1 MLTKGE
7 SQNIEY
13 KQSWRDEYLK
23 WICGFANAQGGT
35 IFIGVNDDG
44 SICGVANA
52 KKLMEDIPN
61 KIRDVLGI
69 VVDVN
74 LHEQDGLQYLEIVTG
89 AYPYPVSYKGEYHY
103 RSGSTKQELKGAA
116 LDQFLLKKRGKTWD
130 AVPQPYLSMKE
141 LDNDSIRIFK
151 DSAVRSQ
158 RMNKADVKVSK
169 RELLEK
175 LHLFEGDYMKRSAA
189 LLFHRDPEK
198 FITGAFVKIGF
209 FRNDADL
216 LYQDEIHGSLFQQ
229 VRQTMDLLT
238 TKYLKSII
246 RYDDLQRID
255 ELPVPRDALREAIL
269 NSVIHKFYG
278 SFSPIQISV
287 YDDKLMIWNAASLP
301 IGWTVETL
309 MNKHSSQPFNPEI
322 ASVFFRA
329 GEIEAWGR
337 GIERIVTACK
347 DYGAEAPEW
356 SFDGTGIWVTFK
368 LMTAVN
374 NQKLTYSDQHGDQV
388 SGTGDGKMSPTD
400 GDTVPVT
407 APDTA
412 PVTTPVT
419 APEENAKD
427 IIIRMIRQTPNIR
440 KSDIAANL
448 GITVRGARYH
458 IEKLKKDGRL
468 VWEGNSRNGH
478 WVLIDQNKNDNNQ

>member
-1 MLTKGE
+1 MMTSGE

-35 IFIGVNDDG
+35 IFIGMNDDG
-44 SICGVANA
+44 SVCGVDKA

-61 KIRDVLGI
+61 KVRDVLGLI
-69 VVDVN
+69 VDVN
-74 LHEQDGLQYLEIVTG
+74 LREQDGLQYIEIVTEP
-89 AYPYPVSYKGEYHY
+89 YPYPVSYKGEYHY

-116 LDQFLLKKRGKTWD
+116 LDQFLLRKRGKTWD
-130 AVPQPYLSMKE
+130 AVPQPYLSVKD
-141 LDNDSIRIFK
+141 LDNDSIKEFK
-151 DSAVRSQ
+151 QIAVRSQ
-158 RMNKADVKVSK
+158 RMNSADVKVSK

-175 LHLFEGDYMKRSAA
+175 LHLFEGDYLKRAAA

-198 FITGAFVKIGF
+198 YITGAFIKIGF

-255 ELPVPRDALREAIL
+255 ELPIPRAALREAVL

-287 YDDKLMIWNAASLP
+287 YDDKLMIWNAAALP

-309 MNKHSSQPFNPEI
+309 MQKHSSQPFNPDI
-322 ASVFFRA
+322 ASVFFCA

-347 DYGAEAPEW
+347 EYGAEPPEW
-356 SFDGTGIWVTFK
+356 SFDGTGIWVVFRIPTEIVGG
-368 LMTAVN
+368 T
-374 NQKLTYSDQHGDQV
+374 V
-388 SGTGDGKMSPTD
+388 SGIADEQISGKKTENSGKETENSGKKAENGGKKNGDSGKKNGNGGMETEEKILD
-400 GDTVPVT
+400 
-407 APDTA
+407 AIR
-412 PVTTPVT
+412 TTPT
-419 APEENAKD
+419 ATISDLQKALGLSKNGVWKAFD
-427 IIIRMIRQTPNIR
+427 RL
-440 KSDIAANL
+440 KSQGRIHRVGPDK
-448 GITVRGARYH
+448 GGYWEIT
-458 IEKLKKDGRL
+458 K
-468 VWEGNSRNGH
+468 
-478 WVLIDQNKNDNNQ
+478 